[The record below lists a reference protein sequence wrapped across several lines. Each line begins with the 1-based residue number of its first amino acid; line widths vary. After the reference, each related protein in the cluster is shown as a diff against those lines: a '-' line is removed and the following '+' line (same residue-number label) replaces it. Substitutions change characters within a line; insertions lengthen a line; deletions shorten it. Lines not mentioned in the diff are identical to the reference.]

1 MSIVRV
7 DEEIQP
13 LKYLVITQEKD
24 PESVVTTNIVISDN
38 RLNKISLVSIEKG
51 SKGDAGAQGPRGL
64 AGKDGVSFDVL
75 PITSGGTNNT
85 SFSSGTI
92 IYYDGNKLSS
102 SSLNL
107 SDLAGGS
114 YNKAITGVF
123 AGSGLYR
130 ELTDNSVSL
139 GVVGEGLFI
148 NGSNQ
153 IAVDDTIVRTV
164 ELNLG
169 SIDGVVPI
177 SKGGTNNQTF
187 NSNRL
192 LYYDGFKISS
202 FPLATGRLLLSGTTI
217 DIIAG
222 SGLTGG
228 GSLSIPSGSVVLN
241 IGESSDILVENNSIS
256 LSATGN
262 AGTYTK
268 ITTDIKGRVVSGSNL
283 TDSDIINILGYTP
296 WHRGNDGADS
306 GLDADLL
313 DGLNSDYFLNLAN
326 QTGIISPDSLPVQ
339 TTPGLFTK
347 VQVNDKGIVVNGQD
361 NNYFDIKLF
370 TKNLS

>member
-139 GVVGEGLFI
+139 GVDVGEGLFI

-153 IAVDDTIVRTV
+153 IAVDDTIVRKV

-192 LYYDGFKISS
+192 LYYDGF
-202 FPLATGRLLLSGTTI
+202 
-217 DIIAG
+217 
-222 SGLTGG
+222 
-228 GSLSIPSGSVVLN
+228 
-241 IGESSDILVENNSIS
+241 IS
-256 LSATGN
+256 L
-262 AGTYTK
+262 
-268 ITTDIKGRVVSGSNL
+268 IDGR
-283 TDSDIINILGYTP
+283 
-296 WHRGNDGADS
+296 
-306 GLDADLL
+306 
-313 DGLNSDYFLNLAN
+313 
-326 QTGIISPDSLPVQ
+326 
-339 TTPGLFTK
+339 
-347 VQVNDKGIVVNGQD
+347 
-361 NNYFDIKLF
+361 
-370 TKNLS
+370 